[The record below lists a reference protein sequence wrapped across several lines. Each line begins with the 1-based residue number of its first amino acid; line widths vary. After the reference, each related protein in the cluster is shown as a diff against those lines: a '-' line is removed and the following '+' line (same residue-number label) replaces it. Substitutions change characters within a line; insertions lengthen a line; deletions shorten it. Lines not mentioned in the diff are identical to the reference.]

1 MIDTKHLSQL
11 SSQKNMPSVP
21 PCSITQT
28 GNSVHP
34 SGVEERGSLR
44 RLL

>member
-1 MIDTKHLSQL
+1 MIDTNHLSQL
-11 SSQKNMPSVP
+11 SSQKDIPSVH

-28 GNSVHP
+28 GSSVHP
-34 SGVEERGSLR
+34 SGVEEGGSLR